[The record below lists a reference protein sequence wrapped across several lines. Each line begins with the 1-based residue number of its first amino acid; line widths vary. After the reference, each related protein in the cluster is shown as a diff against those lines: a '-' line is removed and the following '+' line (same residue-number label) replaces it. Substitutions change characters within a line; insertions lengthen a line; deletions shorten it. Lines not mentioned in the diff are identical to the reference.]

1 MNINK
6 VNRIFLKL
14 FGISGA
20 FSVLF
25 GAWLAHAAG
34 ALSVEDIA
42 RLKTAHQYQVIHTL
56 ALLAVCLFN
65 MSNPQ
70 KLLLITCS
78 CFLVGTLLFSG
89 LIYLKVLIGFSA
101 LSMLTPVGGILFAIG
116 WLTLLFV
123 GSEKE

>member
-14 FGISGA
+14 VGISGA

-25 GAWLAHAAG
+25 FAWLDHAAG

-123 GSEKE
+123 GSEKK

>member
-14 FGISGA
+14 VGISGA

-123 GSEKE
+123 GSEKK